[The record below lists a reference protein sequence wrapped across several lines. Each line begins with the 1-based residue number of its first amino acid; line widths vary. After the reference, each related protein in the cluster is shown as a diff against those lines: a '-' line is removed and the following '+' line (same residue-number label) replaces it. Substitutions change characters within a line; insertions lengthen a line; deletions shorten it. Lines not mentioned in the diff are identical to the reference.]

1 MFINIQQVQN
11 HIKPSPHVETST
23 EISCANPMVSPWAWL
38 NHGTSVPVT
47 REDSVL
53 DVEEAGLMVRLCM
66 WEKHVYEYIP
76 LHLEEV
82 YHT

>member
-1 MFINIQQVQN
+1 
-11 HIKPSPHVETST
+11 
-23 EISCANPMVSPWAWL
+23 MVTPWAWL
-38 NHGTSVPVT
+38 NHGTSVLVT

-53 DVEEAGLMVRLCM
+53 DVEEAGLMVRLHVL
-66 WEKHVYEYIP
+66 EKHVYKYIP